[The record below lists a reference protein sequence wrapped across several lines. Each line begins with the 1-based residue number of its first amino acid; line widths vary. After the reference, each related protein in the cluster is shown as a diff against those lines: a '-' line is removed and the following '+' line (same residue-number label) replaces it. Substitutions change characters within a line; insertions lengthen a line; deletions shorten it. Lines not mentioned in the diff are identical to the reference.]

1 MAPNP
6 FSSLKKTVVADDG
19 CIIQRYSEEEL
30 VVLNDIVLY
39 LLSDHSIQHI
49 YIYIRCIYIHYIIHT
64 YMYIYISLHLILS
77 LHQVH
82 EISSSS

>member
-49 YIYIRCIYIHYIIHT
+49 YIYTYHCI
-64 YMYIYISLHLILS
+64 
-77 LHQVH
+77 
-82 EISSSS
+82 